1 MTGTSHSS
9 SAASLQAESDTST
22 VSHPPAAVDVSHTI
36 QAAHRVIADAHQHGR
51 KRVGTF
57 DWILARMH
65 FAVARRL
72 ARWAYGFAVRGKGRL
87 Q

>member
-1 MTGTSHSS
+1 MTNSNPVSGSS
-9 SAASLQAESDTST
+9 LPPESDTAS
-22 VSHPPAAVDVSHTI
+22 VINPPAAEAVSHAI

-51 KRVGTF
+51 KRVSTF
-57 DWILARMH
+57 DWMLARLH

>member
-1 MTGTSHSS
+1 MRSDSNS
-9 SAASLQAESDTST
+9 FSAAPPSADSATTSIST
-22 VSHPPAAVDVSHTI
+22 PPAAEAVAHTI

-51 KRVGTF
+51 KRVSTF
-57 DWILARMH
+57 DWMLARLH

>member
-1 MTGTSHSS
+1 MTDNSNPVSGSS
-9 SAASLQAESDTST
+9 LPERAT
-22 VSHPPAAVDVSHTI
+22 VSDHPPASEAVAHLIT
-36 QAAHRVIADAHQHGR
+36 ATHRVIADAHVHGR
-51 KRVGTF
+51 RRVSST
-57 DWILARMH
+57 DWMLARLH